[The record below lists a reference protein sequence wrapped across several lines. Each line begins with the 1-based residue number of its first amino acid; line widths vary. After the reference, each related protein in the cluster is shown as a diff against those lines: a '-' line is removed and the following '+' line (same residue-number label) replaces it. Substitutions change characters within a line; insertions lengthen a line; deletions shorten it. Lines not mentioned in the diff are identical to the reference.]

1 MEIKYLGQL
10 YFLNSNY
17 LCLLSS
23 AISHKY
29 IPISHN
35 SSISHS
41 AILVSH
47 QAINRAVNYLFQPSA
62 YNFSRPVYLPS
73 PINSSPKLLNYSFFN
88 SCSSHN
94 SYLSVLQ
101 LSPFLP
107 TVIFHLFLLAPLHL
121 FQLLFR
127 IPFPNTYISAT
138 PSPSL
143 STIQFIFHRGQQD
156 HCAVSL

>member
-1 MEIKYLGQL
+1 VRHLFLAVLFLLGL
-10 YFLNSNY
+10 L
-17 LCLLSS
+17 LLLSWESGNLSTTIHPLAVYLNGNKVPWPAILSEQQLIESS
-23 AISHKY
+23 AAKISHKY

-101 LSPFLP
+101 LS
-107 TVIFHLFLLAPLHL
+107 
-121 FQLLFR
+121 
-127 IPFPNTYISAT
+127 NSY
-138 PSPSL
+138 
-143 STIQFIFHRGQQD
+143 HRGQQD